1 MFGQLILST
10 WTEQVMVTELE
21 DTGLGLG
28 GISSD
33 WSPERWC
40 RLDCWVQINLHK
52 CTGLSRGGIERKQT
66 KAREREG
73 TDLKEMKS
81 AVRSPAAN

>member
-33 WSPERWC
+33 WSLEGWC
-40 RLDCWVQINLHK
+40 RPGFWI
-52 CTGLSRGGIERKQT
+52 
-66 KAREREG
+66 
-73 TDLKEMKS
+73 
-81 AVRSPAAN
+81 